1 MKVKREA
8 LVMAFY
14 PNARG
19 FAHVIFEGPLT
30 PVDWGVSEVRRGR
43 RRLDAYVR
51 RLSVLIDRYHPDVL
65 VLRGGSKER
74 NLPAMQAA
82 IDAIATLAEGTGV
95 QSCTMS
101 RKEVQRAF
109 AHLGS
114 RTRYAIAG
122 WIAKHIPTL
131 GPLMPPARKIWNG
144 EDRRMGLFD
153 AAALALAFF
162 NNEKDR
168 GDKAT

>member
-1 MKVKREA
+1 MNAEREA

-19 FAHVIFEGPLT
+19 FAHVVFEGPLS
-30 PVDWGVSEVRRGR
+30 PVDWGISEVRRGK
-43 RRLDAYVR
+43 RRLDTYVR
-51 RLSVLIDRYHPDVL
+51 RLSVLIDRYNPDVL
-65 VLRGGSKER
+65 VLRGGSRER
-74 NLPAMQAA
+74 ELPAKQIA
-82 IDAIATLAEGTGV
+82 IDAIETLAEGKGV
-95 QSCTMS
+95 QTYTVS

-114 RTRYAIAG
+114 PTRYAIAG
-122 WIAKHIPTL
+122 SIANHIPPFA
-131 GPLMPPARKIWNG
+131 PLMPPARKIWNG

-162 NNEKDR
+162 KNEKDR
-168 GDKAT
+168 